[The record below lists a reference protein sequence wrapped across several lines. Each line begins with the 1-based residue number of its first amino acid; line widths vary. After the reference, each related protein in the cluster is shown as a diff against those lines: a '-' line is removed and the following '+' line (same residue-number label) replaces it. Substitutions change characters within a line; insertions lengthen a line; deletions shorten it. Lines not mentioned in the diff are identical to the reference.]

1 MIHYKVEYPNRNR
14 IDRNSLLTNN
24 SMIWLIIMHIE
35 QMILN
40 AAYQDEIWDWSNAYF
55 RDCTIQIIETI
66 GFPVLIDY
74 S

>member
-1 MIHYKVEYPNRNR
+1 
-14 IDRNSLLTNN
+14 
-24 SMIWLIIMHIE
+24 MIWLIIMHIE

-55 RDCTIQIIETI
+55 TDCTIQIIETI

>member
-1 MIHYKVEYPNRNR
+1 
-14 IDRNSLLTNN
+14 
-24 SMIWLIIMHIE
+24 MIWLIIMHIE